1 MTTKEHEAWMREM
14 ATIHGHLLVSI
25 AINMEPTEVG
35 RNVIRE
41 ALGNLKKLA
50 GIKNLANQQEPT
62 DERS

>member
-1 MTTKEHEAWMREM
+1 MTTKEHETWMREM
-14 ATIHGHLLVSI
+14 VTVQGHLLVSI
-25 AINMEPTEVG
+25 AINMEATEAG
-35 RNVIRE
+35 RNVILE